1 MNKTILT
8 AGIFGSIILIGG
20 IIIYNKYYKKQIDL
34 MAKDA
39 ETQAEI
45 DALKEQLKNAKN
57 ITVSKKISTEL
68 VKKTTTTNGFSNG
81 NKVFASEN
89 TNMYFTPVIDT
100 NYKTVKQGQEI
111 GTFVKKH
118 NDYLSLVKWDS
129 NIGNP
134 YGTGDVY
141 EVYIPTKNLSKTA

>member
-1 MNKTILT
+1 MNKTVLT
-8 AGIFGSIILIGG
+8 SGIIGSIILIAG
-20 IIIYNKYYKKQIDL
+20 IIIYNKYYKKQLDI

-39 ETQAEI
+39 EAQAEI

-57 ITVSKKISTEL
+57 TTVSKKIADEL
-68 VKKTTTTNGFSNG
+68 VKKTTTNVLSNG
-81 NKVFASEN
+81 NKIFASEN
-89 TNMYFTPVIDT
+89 TNMYFTPAIDN
-100 NYKTVKQGQEI
+100 NYKTIKKGQEI
-111 GTFVKKH
+111 GTYVKKH

>member
-1 MNKTILT
+1 MNNKILVS
-8 AGIFGSIILIGG
+8 SIIGGIVLIGG
-20 IIIYNKYYKKQIDL
+20 IIIYNRYYKKQIDL

-57 ITVSKKISTEL
+57 TTVSKKISAEL
-68 VKKTTTTNGFSNG
+68 VKKTTTDGFSNG
-81 NKVFASEN
+81 NKVFSLEN
-89 TNMYFTPVIDT
+89 TNMYFTPTIDA
-100 NYKTVKQGQEI
+100 NYKTIKKGQEI

-141 EVYIPTKNLSKTA
+141 DVYIPTKNLSKTA

>member
-1 MNKTILT
+1 MNRTVLVSSIL
-8 AGIFGSIILIGG
+8 GSIVLIGG
-20 IIIYNKYYKKQIDL
+20 IIIYNRYYKKQIDL
-34 MAKDA
+34 MEKDA

-57 ITVSKKISTEL
+57 VTVSKKISAEL
-68 VKKTTTTNGFSNG
+68 VKKTTTDGFSNG

-89 TNMYFTPVIDT
+89 TNMYFTPTIDK
-100 NYKTVKQGQEI
+100 NYKVIKKGQEI

-141 EVYIPTKNLSKTA
+141 DVYIPTKNLSKTA